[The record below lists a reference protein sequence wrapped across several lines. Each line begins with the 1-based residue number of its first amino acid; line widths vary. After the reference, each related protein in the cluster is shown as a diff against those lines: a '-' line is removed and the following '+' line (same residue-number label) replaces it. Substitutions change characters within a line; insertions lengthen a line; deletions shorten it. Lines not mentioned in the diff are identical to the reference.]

1 MFKSSNVQP
10 LFQSGN
16 CVCLSLQ
23 LVFRVVCNDVCCV
36 CVYSR
41 QISHCM
47 MAVYVDDRYLNVQD
61 SDFVNLISS
70 DLRRFLDSIEEKT
83 NQ

>member
-1 MFKSSNVQP
+1 
-10 LFQSGN
+10 
-16 CVCLSLQ
+16 
-23 LVFRVVCNDVCCV
+23 
-36 CVYSR
+36 
-41 QISHCM
+41 M